1 MYQVA
6 AHGYFYAKS
15 SLQTHPE
22 KVFFLARTQ
31 LELENVRRAPS
42 GNWLAN
48 SAEREREIAS
58 PQGLSLTTHL
68 FFEAGLRHWPQSQH
82 EI

>member
-48 SAEREREIAS
+48 SAERERD
-58 PQGLSLTTHL
+58 
-68 FFEAGLRHWPQSQH
+68 R
-82 EI
+82 